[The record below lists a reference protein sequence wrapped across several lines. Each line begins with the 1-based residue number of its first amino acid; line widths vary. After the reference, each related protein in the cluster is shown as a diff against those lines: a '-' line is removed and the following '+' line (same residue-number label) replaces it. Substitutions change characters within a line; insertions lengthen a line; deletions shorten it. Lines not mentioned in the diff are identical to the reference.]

1 MFVRSAGRSRPTPTM
16 QPPISLSLNLERGR
30 SGTRGRFVA
39 GRSVAARPFAD
50 AIVIHLFIQIPDY
63 NRLMLTF
70 IAAAALC
77 RRRCVSP
84 WHSCAVA
91 FSNKE
96 LRALRR
102 ASCDRTQ
109 PMVPP
114 PPFLPPA
121 DPPANTCRRAR
132 LHAADLRRSA
142 LLLCIVEF
150 GALVARPINLRR
162 RKSRAP

>member
-1 MFVRSAGRSRPTPTM
+1 MRAYKIQEERYRVGRLARSQPTPTM

-30 SGTRGRFVA
+30 SGTRGRSVA

-109 PMVPP
+109 PRRPSP
-114 PPFLPPA
+114 HLLPPVL
-121 DPPANTCRRAR
+121 PARTRAR
-132 LHAADLRRSA
+132 VRLHTRQ
-142 LLLCIVEF
+142 I
-150 GALVARPINLRR
+150 
-162 RKSRAP
+162 